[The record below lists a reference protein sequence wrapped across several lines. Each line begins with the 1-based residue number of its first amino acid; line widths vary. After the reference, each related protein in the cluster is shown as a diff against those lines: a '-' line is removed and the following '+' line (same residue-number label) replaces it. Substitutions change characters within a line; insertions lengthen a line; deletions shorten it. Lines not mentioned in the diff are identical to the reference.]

1 MRKYDLWS
9 SLVLF
14 LLGTAIGYGSLKLG
28 LGTWAAPG
36 PGFLPFGA
44 GLGLSLLSIGIFV
57 LAVLNKET
65 VPATPEKFFPQP
77 DSQKIVSLVFL
88 ALIIYNFLWMGLG
101 FSLTTFLFLAFLFR
115 LVGKR
120 NWWVTILGS
129 ALTSILAY
137 ALFQVFLKSQLPTG
151 FIGF

>member
-14 LLGTAIGYGSLKLG
+14 LLGTAIGYSSLKLG

-44 GLGLSLLSIGIFV
+44 GVGLSLLSVGIFF
-57 LAVLNKET
+57 LAVFNRET
-65 VPATPEKFFPQP
+65 EPARPEKFFPQP
-77 DSQKIVSLVFL
+77 DSQKVVTLVFL
-88 ALIIYNFLWMGLG
+88 SLIVYNFLWMGLG

-129 ALTSILAY
+129 AITSFLAY
-137 ALFQVFLKSQLPTG
+137 ALFQLFLQSQLPTG
-151 FIGF
+151 VIGF